1 VQHLKIRHVFD
12 VMHCEKNL
20 CENILRTLMDET
32 DHCRGREDMQEMGIR
47 EELWLQPSTDKPGE
61 FNKPHPTYVL
71 TPAER

>member
-1 VQHLKIRHVFD
+1 
-12 VMHCEKNL
+12 
-20 CENILRTLMDET
+20 MDET

-61 FNKPHPTYVL
+61 FSKPHPTYVL